1 MNSVAEIFEKIT
13 QTVTST
19 VADVATT
26 VTDKVKSNEQF
37 QTGKQFLHGQV
48 TRFVPLHTQ
57 VRGIQWMQKAKFR
70 VFNVQEFPAFI
81 EQPIPEVAT
90 LALAEIDVSNP
101 FLYKQ
106 KNGSLTLSGCVMK
119 HRYIIKPTVRLGHFG
134 RSRVT
139 MILSMSIKI
148 MRFFQLNL

>member
-19 VADVATT
+19 AADVATT

-101 FLYKQ
+101 FLYK
-106 KNGSLTLSGCVMK
+106 
-119 HRYIIKPTVRLGHFG
+119 
-134 RSRVT
+134 
-139 MILSMSIKI
+139 
-148 MRFFQLNL
+148 

>member
-19 VADVATT
+19 AADVATT

-106 KNGSLTLSGCVMK
+106 KKWQSYFKRLRDEAPVHYQANLSLI
-119 HRYIIKPTVRLGHFG
+119 HI
-134 RSRVT
+134 
-139 MILSMSIKI
+139 
-148 MRFFQLNL
+148 